1 MPDYIFME
9 HSEFA
14 NFLNERVRERGIN
27 MKRLSE
33 LTGVSLKH
41 LEGIFSGD
49 PKRLPSYPYL
59 KGYLTKLGEVLD
71 FDSSEAWEQMKKFT
85 DAKSS
90 GKMDELPKN
99 RFSKKPIG
107 HYFLIGGI
115 VAAVILYAGFRF
127 YEISGKPDVTIS
139 YPSENM
145 IVVDMNL
152 ISLSG
157 KISNG
162 DELRINGERVD
173 IQSDGNWQK
182 SVSLQPG
189 INTMQITA
197 KKFLGKEISLIRQIV
212 YQPAAATSTSTSPSQ
227 TPKTEGF

>member
-1 MPDYIFME
+1 ME

-14 NFLNERVRERGIN
+14 NFLNERTRERGFS

-59 KGYLTKLGEVLD
+59 RGYLSKLGEVLD
-71 FDSSEAWEQMKKFT
+71 FDSNEAWEHMKELSDEKN
-85 DAKSS
+85 S

-99 RFSKKPIG
+99 RFSKKPVG
-107 HYFLIGGI
+107 RYFLMGGI
-115 VAAVILYAGFRF
+115 AAVLVLYAGFRF
-127 YEISGKPDVTIS
+127 YEISGKPDVTVS

-145 IVVDMNL
+145 VIVDASSVS
-152 ISLSG
+152 ISG

-173 IQSDGNWQK
+173 IQKNGYWQK
-182 SVSLQPG
+182 DVSLQPG
-189 INTMQITA
+189 INTMEITA
-197 KKFLGKEISLIRQIV
+197 KKFLGKETKLIRQID
-212 YQPAAATSTSTSPSQ
+212 YRPATSTADKPAE
-227 TPKTEGF
+227 TPKIPGF